1 MMLLLLFLL
10 AAVYC
15 TWFVYTD
22 AHKSD
27 GRVWGSTRFA
37 RGLGAVCAT
46 LLNLVGVTSTIVF
59 TDDGLSGQCIGAGSP
74 HGAFPVTQMC
84 FALFAFRCN
93 KRFDTFKLRS
103 AGASVLF
110 YVPLLRELLLLLGV
124 RDAGRANLQSLLRSG
139 YSVAVCPG
147 GIWEMVNTRHDQ
159 EQIFLQRNLG
169 FIRLAMR
176 HGLPIVPIYTFGE
189 NQLFTVHTPLRALRL
204 WIAQH
209 LWVGLPLVTGRFGLP
224 GLPFPVPLPTA
235 VTHVVGRAVPTC
247 AANPHPSDAE
257 LEKVLEGY
265 IAEMD
270 RIFRL
275 HAPACLPPAVAAK
288 GLRVEWRGHSV
299 RVVGIDDPPPP
310 QTVTAAAKAC

>member
-1 MMLLLLFLL
+1 MSLWLLIF
-10 AAVYC
+10 AALYC
-15 TWFVYTD
+15 VWCVYTD
-22 AHKSD
+22 RHKSD
-27 GRVWGSTRFA
+27 GREWGSTHLS
-37 RGLGAVCAT
+37 RGLGAVCGKLMN
-46 LLNLVGVTSTIVF
+46 LLGVTSKIVF

-84 FALFAFRCN
+84 FALFEFRN
-93 KRFDTFKLRS
+93 SKRFETFKLRS

-110 YVPLLRELLLLLGV
+110 YCPLLRELLLLLGV
-124 RDAGRANLQSLLRSG
+124 RDAGRANLQNLLNSG

-159 EQIFLQRNLG
+159 EQLFLQRNLG

-204 WIAQH
+204 WIANH

-224 GLPFPVPLPTA
+224 GIPHPTA
-235 VTHVVGRAVPTC
+235 VTHVVGRAVPTG
-247 AANPHPSDAE
+247 AANPHPTVAE
-257 LEKVLEGY
+257 LEKVFESY
-265 IAEMD
+265 VAEMD

-275 HAPACLPPAVAAK
+275 HAPACLPPDIAAK

-299 RVVGIDDPPPP
+299 RYVGIDNPPPP
-310 QTVTAAAKAC
+310 KAIAAAAC